1 MKEQCCFLSVRFCWS
16 VIKLFLISFLVL
28 SDIDLVVFGKWERPP
43 LQELEQALRKHNVA
57 EPFSIKVLDKA
68 TVSVCEQDMF
78 LSSLNFNTR
87 SPSRC
92 SIISSFDSVNDIKW
106 AVF

>member
-1 MKEQCCFLSVRFCWS
+1 MLYFVCPNFNSDVFW
-16 VIKLFLISFLVL
+16 VTL

-68 TVSVCEQDMF
+68 TVSSESQAMC
-78 LSSLNFNTR
+78 FN
-87 SPSRC
+87 
-92 SIISSFDSVNDIKW
+92 SFRRYVI
-106 AVF
+106 

>member
-1 MKEQCCFLSVRFCWS
+1 MN
-16 VIKLFLISFLVL
+16 SFLLL

-68 TVSVCEQDMF
+68 TVSVYKQDVV
-78 LSSLNFNTR
+78 LCSNFNAL

-92 SIISSFDSVNDIKW
+92 SIISCLDSVNDI
-106 AVF
+106 

>member
-1 MKEQCCFLSVRFCWS
+1 MFISGSFSAGRYVNVIISVLCP
-16 VIKLFLISFLVL
+16 

-68 TVSVCEQDMF
+68 TVSSGARDTHLKAALVCSNRY
-78 LSSLNFNTR
+78 LWNTQE
-87 SPSRC
+87 
-92 SIISSFDSVNDIKW
+92 ILIKW
-106 AVF
+106 QI

>member
-1 MKEQCCFLSVRFCWS
+1 MFDFWFLP
-16 VIKLFLISFLVL
+16 L

-68 TVSVCEQDMF
+68 TVSSGNQDMF
-78 LSSLNFNTR
+78 LKVCTT
-87 SPSRC
+87 
-92 SIISSFDSVNDIKW
+92 DVGQTHKW
-106 AVF
+106 LQ

>member
-1 MKEQCCFLSVRFCWS
+1 MVPFVHYERPVLLLVSFWFCCSVF
-16 VIKLFLISFLVL
+16 KLLFVSFLLL

-68 TVSVCEQDMF
+68 TVSVCEQE
-78 LSSLNFNTR
+78 LNFNTC
-87 SPSRC
+87 SPSRY
-92 SIISSFDSVNDIKW
+92 SIIGCFDSVNDIK
-106 AVF
+106 

>member
-1 MKEQCCFLSVRFCWS
+1 MIIPTFFFFLTSSPVP
-16 VIKLFLISFLVL
+16 

-68 TVSVCEQDMF
+68 TVSVCEQGLS
-78 LSSLNFNTR
+78 LSSLTLNCR
-87 SPSRC
+87 SPSKC
-92 SIISSFDSVNDIKW
+92 SNCFDSVNNNKW
-106 AVF
+106 AVFKF